1 MGGGARVSHAC
12 REPYWADAGRC
23 ANTDCWRVCC
33 LRRGEMKGTTV
44 RGDAEVTQLE
54 VTSVGGVPKGTR
66 KTHQTFSEYQVQ
78 GRGRL

>member
-1 MGGGARVSHAC
+1 
-12 REPYWADAGRC
+12 
-23 ANTDCWRVCC
+23 
-33 LRRGEMKGTTV
+33 MKGTTV